1 MIMKQFILL
10 TSTSLIAVIAAL
22 FFTGELNSLPVGRAD
37 SFSEAGSGVA
47 MTNNLKL
54 TERES
59 RSFAVPGT
67 PQIKVENF
75 EGSITVRAWDQPQ
88 VNVVAV
94 KQAAD
99 QQAMSNI
106 RLQADQK
113 DAKVVVTTK
122 FSGRERKM
130 RIGGSDAYSK
140 GAYIDLELNVPRD
153 ANVNLFTGDGA
164 LSISGV
170 NGNLTLKTSD
180 GAIQVQDSR
189 GQVSANTS
197 DGLIQI
203 VNFEGEVEASDLG
216 DQGIN
221 AEGRFTKFSATT
233 GGGSIALSVPADA
246 NVTIETDTANVRS
259 EGLAVIEEKVT
270 SNARRLKIGGGGK
283 VFNLRTGMVGH
294 VTLRRLS
301 GT

>member
-1 MIMKQFILL
+1 
-10 TSTSLIAVIAAL
+10 
-22 FFTGELNSLPVGRAD
+22 
-37 SFSEAGSGVA
+37 

-113 DAKVVVTTK
+113 DANVVVTTR

-130 RIGGSDAYSK
+130 RVGGGDAYSK
-140 GAYIDLELNVPRD
+140 GAYIDLELNVPRN

-180 GAIQVQDSR
+180 GAIQVQDGR
-189 GQVSANTS
+189 GHVSANTS

-203 VNFEGEVEASDLG
+203 VNFEGEVEANDLG

-233 GGGSIALSVPADA
+233 GGGSIALGVPADTNA
-246 NVTIETDTANVRS
+246 TIETDTANVRS
-259 EGLAVIEEKVT
+259 EGLPVIEEKVT
-270 SNARRLKIGGGGK
+270 ANARRLKIGGGGK

-301 GT
+301 GS